1 MCQQCESSQATW
13 EKVVLPNHPL
23 KGSSWVRVI
32 AEIRHNPTGE
42 VRQYESNEILDDGAS
57 APSPFNWEENN
68 YSCDC
73 NRRLF
78 FERAVHPDYDGD
90 AECGE
95 GLYSVRLVN
104 PMTQQPYYAEF

>member
-1 MCQQCESSQATW
+1 MCQKCESSQSSWQT
-13 EKVVLPNHPL
+13 VTIDSHPL

-42 VRQYESNEILDDGAS
+42 VRQHDSNEILEDGA
-57 APSPFNWEENN
+57 ATPSVFNWEENN

-78 FERAVHPDYDGD
+78 FERAVNPDYDD
-90 AECGE
+90 DLPCSEGE
-95 GLYSVRLVN
+95 FLVRLVN
-104 PMTQQPYYAEF
+104 PVTGQPYYAEF